1 MRIEAKCGT
10 NQIETES
17 RLGTMKGREIRP
29 MLVTR
34 RSLRGTA
41 LGGMFAVAAA
51 LPSAAQ
57 ADCDVLDDG
66 VPEDTLLSSL
76 GPAWPSLGGLRPAS
90 VKNGIA
96 VGGNYFGEAFLNSGG
111 LKQVGEYDG
120 VLEFYTDM

>member
-1 MRIEAKCGT
+1 
-10 NQIETES
+10 
-17 RLGTMKGREIRP
+17 

-41 LGGMFAVAAA
+41 SGGMFAVAAA

-57 ADCDVLDDG
+57 ADCNVLDDG

-111 LKQVGEYDG
+111 L
-120 VLEFYTDM
+120 